1 MRGGCTARIARSS
14 QSLLSL
20 DARRSGDRTGGWH
33 LVGPGH
39 DVVDEAVFLGLVS
52 REPAVAVG
60 VLLDL
65 LDRLAGV
72 EGDPLLQDLFRVEH
86 LLGLDRYVTRG
97 AAEAAGRL
105 VHHHSRV
112 RRRVTL
118 ALRTSAEQEL
128 PHAGGE

>member
-1 MRGGCTARIARSS
+1 MKGGCTARTARSS

-20 DARRSGDRTGGWH
+20 AARRSGDRAGGRH

-72 EGDPLLQDLFRVEH
+72 EGDPLLQDLLRVEH
-86 LLGLDRYVTRG
+86 LLGLDRDVTRG
-97 AAEAAGRL
+97 AAETTRWL
-105 VHHHSRV
+105 VHHH
-112 RRRVTL
+112 
-118 ALRTSAEQEL
+118 
-128 PHAGGE
+128 